1 MRAPY
6 LPFLQPER
14 SWFLPIMTLSKSQ
27 KGIKTKS
34 VAEERS
40 NMNGETFERKP
51 AFQYL

>member
-1 MRAPY
+1 
-6 LPFLQPER
+6 
-14 SWFLPIMTLSKSQ
+14 MTLSKSQ